1 MYCACGPLFARI
13 YCACGFDYKNML
25 CLRAWSREIFCA
37 CGFVYKNFVP
47 AGLFPR
53 VCCVYGF
60 GSINCVFGML
70 YCSCLW
76 LGLCRPARLLVASHN
91 FISQALFFPTQ
102 HVRYFLLSNWRIP
115 LCASYWITRVPIVLC
130 LFLQRFL
137 SGQNLFLFS
146 FLVLIL
152 KYSFL

>member
-1 MYCACGPLFARI
+1 MPAGYKYITTMYCACGPLFARI

-91 FISQALFFPTQ
+91 FISQALFIPTQ
-102 HVRYFLLSNWRIP
+102 HVRYFLLSN
-115 LCASYWITRVPIVLC
+115 
-130 LFLQRFL
+130 
-137 SGQNLFLFS
+137 
-146 FLVLIL
+146 
-152 KYSFL
+152 